1 MKAHISSQLKKNI
14 SQNISNKIEEIT
26 TEQLEKTLYN
36 ELSKDQFLKLIKIS
50 MEEFLNA
57 VKEYEK
63 KNNAFSKNL
72 DILKKQLDEKVEII
86 YSKFFAFQNIINAYL
101 GQKIVM
107 TYVHIDSD
115 GNREI
120 RISEN
125 NIEHLVT
132 TQGFSRGK
140 SFAKISYDVQEHY
153 QKLKNSLPDEE
164 QQSIQDAAKEVTLRY
179 QKFKR
184 QVLWYHNNNWIGYK
198 FTRGNLGPIN
208 EAFVNFYVN
217 KQKLNGY
224 LEQKINRFMLDSKYG
239 AINADATKG
248 FMIGDVERNGIQ
260 YAVKGAF
267 GSPQGYKQ
275 VANEIR
281 KAKLDIQFNEQ
292 NLNVFIEKFTTE
304 EKNKNY
310 KPQISRMSSKEVEK
324 VMDGLSLIPNTIG
337 LTL

>member
-63 KNNAFSKNL
+63 KNNTFSKNL

-140 SFAKISYDVQEHY
+140 SFAKIC
-153 QKLKNSLPDEE
+153 
-164 QQSIQDAAKEVTLRY
+164 
-179 QKFKR
+179 
-184 QVLWYHNNNWIGYK
+184 
-198 FTRGNLGPIN
+198 
-208 EAFVNFYVN
+208 
-217 KQKLNGY
+217 
-224 LEQKINRFMLDSKYG
+224 
-239 AINADATKG
+239 
-248 FMIGDVERNGIQ
+248 
-260 YAVKGAF
+260 
-267 GSPQGYKQ
+267 
-275 VANEIR
+275 
-281 KAKLDIQFNEQ
+281 
-292 NLNVFIEKFTTE
+292 
-304 EKNKNY
+304 
-310 KPQISRMSSKEVEK
+310 
-324 VMDGLSLIPNTIG
+324 
-337 LTL
+337 